1 MCWSGKSIEIESRLL
16 LLGAGRTGGGVTTN
30 GYKVPLFG
38 DNENIL
44 KLSSSDSC
52 KLYKYTINQLHY
64 ILQKGEFYGM

>member
-1 MCWSGKSIEIESRLL
+1 MCQIGKSIEIESRLL
-16 LLGAGRTGGGVTTN
+16 LGVGGSGGWVTTK
-30 GYKVPLFG
+30 GYKVSLFG

-44 KLSSSDSC
+44 QLSSSDSC

>member
-1 MCWSGKSIEIESRLL
+1 MCQIGKSIEIESRLL
-16 LLGAGRTGGGVTTN
+16 LGVGGSGGWVTK
-30 GYKVPLFG
+30 GYKVSLFG